1 MTVIE
6 HDVDGPELNV
16 ALLSDLHIGSLHTDY
31 RMIQREL
38 DRAVANNAVIAINGD
53 ILDAI
58 LPGDRK
64 RYRASDLHPRMFDAG
79 DDMVGEAINWAAEIL
94 APYAN
99 RIIMLGDGNHDD
111 AVSRYHHIEP
121 VKHLCVL
128 LQNMTGH
135 AINYG
140 GYHGF
145 LHFRLKTTCGHR
157 AHYVMHY
164 HHGAGG
170 GGAVT
175 KGIGAF
181 HRANAWIEGADAL
194 WRGHTHT
201 ITAGRDGK
209 VVFNRDAHNPLNR
222 VETKDVLSIRT
233 GAYMD
238 TYKATTPDELA
249 KRGRKDSYAALWDCS
264 SAPKGGSFLN
274 LKAVAVDTQATR
286 STPRKTVYIVEDTL
300 SI

>member
-1 MTVIE
+1 MTVID
-6 HDVDGPELNV
+6 HTVSHSELTV
-16 ALLSDLHIGSLHTDY
+16 ALMSDLHIGSLHTDY
-31 RMIQREL
+31 KLIQREL
-38 DRAVANNAVIAINGD
+38 DRAVAHNAVIAINGD

-64 RYRASDLHPRMFDAG
+64 RYRASDLHPRMYEAG

-111 AVSRYHHIEP
+111 CVSRYHHIEP

-128 LQNMTGH
+128 LKNMTGWNV
-135 AINYG
+135 NYG

-145 LHFRLKTTCGHR
+145 LHFKLQTTCSHR

-170 GGAVT
+170 GGPVT
-175 KGIGAF
+175 KGVGAF

-209 VVFNRDAHNPLNR
+209 VVYNKDAHHPLNR
-222 VETKDVLSIRT
+222 LDIKDVLSVRT

-238 TYKATTPDELA
+238 TYKATTPEDLS

-264 SAPKGGSFLN
+264 SAPKGGSLLH
-274 LKAVAVDTQATR
+274 LKAVAVDQPATR
-286 STPRKTVYIVEDTL
+286 ATPRKCQYIVEDTL